1 MTLEIISDGRY
12 WGVIEYYRIAVN
24 RNGNDE
30 SDGVSEVQ
38 VAVLKDLRSLSRSDI
53 LTILRQK
60 VKP

>member
-38 VAVLKDLRSLSRSDI
+38 VAVLKDLRSLSRSDT
-53 LTILRQK
+53 LTILREL